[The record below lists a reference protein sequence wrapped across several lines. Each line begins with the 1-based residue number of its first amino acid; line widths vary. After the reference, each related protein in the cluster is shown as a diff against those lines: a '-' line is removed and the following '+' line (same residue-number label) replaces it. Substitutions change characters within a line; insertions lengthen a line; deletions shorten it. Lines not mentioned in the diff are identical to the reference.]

1 MENQEKSQKENQEH
15 NQERSQEHNQ
25 NNGLELLKKVIET
38 NERNTE
44 QGIKTAF
51 VYEDLLNIKGETEST
66 MRGFN
71 ATILKL
77 SESLEKEAQERNE
90 FIERIPKTIEI
101 VPSEDYLNLNKSFD
115 KNSKF
120 VKNIFYGMI
129 VSLFFS
135 VLTTAGNIFFAKQW
149 YAESIKSKSEIR
161 QEILDELAIE
171 RKKIYDENE
180 ITILKDNT
188 EIMQLWIKN
197 NPKDAKMFLRFKD
210 GFEAS
215 KKSK

>member
-1 MENQEKSQKENQEH
+1 MEN
-15 NQERSQEHNQ
+15 QEHNQ

-44 QGIKTAF
+44 QGIKTEF

-77 SESLEKEAQERNE
+77 SESLEKEGQERNE

-101 VPSEDYLNLNKSFD
+101 IPSEDYLNLNKSFE

-120 VKNIFYGMI
+120 MKNVFYGMI
-129 VSLFFS
+129 AALFLS
-135 VLTTAGNIFFAKQW
+135 VLTTAGNIFFTKQW

>member
-1 MENQEKSQKENQEH
+1 MENQEKNQKENQEY
-15 NQERSQEHNQ
+15 NQERNQERNQEHNQ

-44 QGIKTAF
+44 QGIKTEF

-66 MRGFN
+66 MRRFN

-101 VPSEDYLNLNKSFD
+101 TPSEDYLNLNKVLS

-120 VKNIFYGMI
+120 MKNIIYGMI
-129 VSLFFS
+129 AALFLS
-135 VLTTAGNIFFAKQW
+135 VIITAGNILFAKQW

-161 QEILDELAIE
+161 QEILDEI
-171 RKKIYDENE
+171 KKDGQSIYKDEDY
-180 ITILKDNT
+180 LQLQHNT
-188 EIMQLWIKN
+188 EMMNKWMEK
-197 NPKDAKMFLRFKD
+197 NPKDAEKFLRFKD
-210 GFEAS
+210 GYES
-215 KKSK
+215 R

>member
-1 MENQEKSQKENQEH
+1 MENQEKNQKGNQEY
-15 NQERSQEHNQ
+15 NQERNQEHNQ

-38 NERNTE
+38 NERNIE
-44 QGIKTAF
+44 QGIKTEF
-51 VYEDLLNIKGETEST
+51 VYEDLLNIKGATEST
-66 MRGFN
+66 MRRFN

-77 SESLEKEAQERNE
+77 SESLEKEGQERNE

-101 VPSEDYLNLNKSFD
+101 RPSEDYLNLNKALE

-120 VKNIFYGMI
+120 MKIIIYGMI
-129 VSLFFS
+129 AALFLS
-135 VLTTAGNIFFAKQW
+135 VLTTAGNIFFTKQW

-197 NPKDAKMFLRFKD
+197 NPKEADGFLRFKD

>member
-1 MENQEKSQKENQEH
+1 MENQEKNQKGNQEY
-15 NQERSQEHNQ
+15 NQDHNQ

-38 NERNTE
+38 NERNIE

-66 MRGFN
+66 MRRFN

-101 VPSEDYLNLNKSFD
+101 IPSEDYLNLNKALE

-120 VKNIFYGMI
+120 MKIIIYGMI
-129 VSLFFS
+129 AALFLS
-135 VLTTAGNIFFAKQW
+135 VLTTAGNIFFTKQW

-161 QEILDELAIE
+161 QEVLDEI
-171 RKKIYDENE
+171 KKEGQSIYKDEDY
-180 ITILKDNT
+180 LQLQHNT
-188 EIMQLWIKN
+188 ELMNKWMNK
-197 NPKDAKMFLRFKD
+197 NPKDAEKFLRFKD
-210 GFEAS
+210 GYEAS
-215 KKSK
+215 RESK

>member
-25 NNGLELLKKVIET
+25 NNGLEQIKKVIET

-101 VPSEDYLNLNKSFD
+101 VPSEDYLNLNKALE

-120 VKNIFYGMI
+120 MKIIIYGMI
-129 VSLFFS
+129 AALFLS
-135 VLTTAGNIFFAKQW
+135 VLTTAGNIFFTKQW

-161 QEILDELAIE
+161 QEVLDEI
-171 RKKIYDENE
+171 KKEGQSIYKDEDYQQ
-180 ITILKDNT
+180 LLHNT
-188 EIMQLWIKN
+188 ELMNKWMKK
-197 NPKDAKMFLRFKD
+197 NPKDAKNFLRFKD
-210 GFEAS
+210 GFES
-215 KKSK
+215 R

>member
-1 MENQEKSQKENQEH
+1 MENQEKNQKGNQEY
-15 NQERSQEHNQ
+15 NQERNQEHNQ

-38 NERNTE
+38 NERNIE
-44 QGIKTAF
+44 QGIKTEF

-66 MRGFN
+66 MRRFN

-101 VPSEDYLNLNKSFD
+101 IPSEDYLNLNKALE

-120 VKNIFYGMI
+120 MKIIFYGMI
-129 VSLFFS
+129 AALFLS
-135 VLTTAGNIFFAKQW
+135 VLTTAGNIFFTKQW
-149 YAESIKSKSEIR
+149 YVESIKSKSEIR

>member
-1 MENQEKSQKENQEH
+1 MEN
-15 NQERSQEHNQ
+15 QEHNQ

-66 MRGFN
+66 MRRFN

-101 VPSEDYLNLNKSFD
+101 IPSEDYLNLNKELL
-115 KNSKF
+115 KNSKV
-120 VKNIFYGMI
+120 VKIIIYGMI
-129 VSLFFS
+129 AALFLS
-135 VLTTAGNIFFAKQW
+135 VIITAGNIFFAKQW
-149 YAESIKSKSEIR
+149 YVESIKSKSEIR
-161 QEILDELAIE
+161 QEILDEI
-171 RKKIYDENE
+171 KNDGQSIYKDEDY
-180 ITILKDNT
+180 LQLQHNT
-188 EIMQLWIKN
+188 ELMNKWIEK
-197 NPKDAKMFLRFKD
+197 NPKDAKNFLRFKD
-210 GFEAS
+210 GYEAS
-215 KKSK
+215 RE

>member
-1 MENQEKSQKENQEH
+1 MENQEKNQKGNQEYS
-15 NQERSQEHNQ
+15 QERKQEHKQ

-44 QGIKTAF
+44 QGIKTEF

-77 SESLEKEAQERNE
+77 SESFEKEAQERNE

-101 VPSEDYLNLNKSFD
+101 VPSEDYLNLNKALE

-120 VKNIFYGMI
+120 IKTIFYGMI
-129 VSLFFS
+129 AALFLS
-135 VLTTAGNIFFAKQW
+135 VLTIV
-149 YAESIKSKSEIR
+149 
-161 QEILDELAIE
+161 
-171 RKKIYDENE
+171 
-180 ITILKDNT
+180 
-188 EIMQLWIKN
+188 
-197 NPKDAKMFLRFKD
+197 
-210 GFEAS
+210 
-215 KKSK
+215 

>member
-66 MRGFN
+66 MRRFN

-77 SESLEKEAQERNE
+77 SESLEKETQERNE

-101 VPSEDYLNLNKSFD
+101 IPSEDYLNLNKALE

-120 VKNIFYGMI
+120 MKIIIYGMI
-129 VSLFFS
+129 AALFLS
-135 VLTTAGNIFFAKQW
+135 VLTTAGNIFFTKQW

-161 QEILDELAIE
+161 QEILDEI
-171 RKKIYDENE
+171 KKEGQSIYKDEDYQQ
-180 ITILKDNT
+180 LLHNT
-188 EIMQLWIKN
+188 ELMNKWMKK
-197 NPKDAKMFLRFKD
+197 NPKDAKNFLRFKD
-210 GFEAS
+210 GFES
-215 KKSK
+215 R

>member
-1 MENQEKSQKENQEH
+1 MENQEKNQKGNQEYS
-15 NQERSQEHNQ
+15 QERKQEHKQ

-44 QGIKTAF
+44 QGIKTEF

-77 SESLEKEAQERNE
+77 SESLEKETQERNE

-101 VPSEDYLNLNKSFD
+101 TPSEDYLNLNKSFE

-120 VKNIFYGMI
+120 MKIIIYGMI
-129 VSLFFS
+129 AALFLS
-135 VLTTAGNIFFAKQW
+135 VLTTAGNIFFTKQW

-161 QEILDELAIE
+161 QEVLDEI
-171 RKKIYDENE
+171 KKEGQSIYKDEDYQQ
-180 ITILKDNT
+180 LLHNT
-188 EIMQLWIKN
+188 ELMNKWMKK
-197 NPKDAKMFLRFKD
+197 NPKDAKNFLRFKD
-210 GFEAS
+210 GFES
-215 KKSK
+215 R

>member
-77 SESLEKEAQERNE
+77 SESLEKEAQERNG

-101 VPSEDYLNLNKSFD
+101 IPSEDYLNLNKSFE

-120 VKNIFYGMI
+120 MKIIFYGMI
-129 VSLFFS
+129 AALFLS
-135 VLTTAGNIFFAKQW
+135 VLTTAGNIFFTKQW

-161 QEILDELAIE
+161 QEVLDEI
-171 RKKIYDENE
+171 KKEGQSIYKDEDYQQ
-180 ITILKDNT
+180 LLHNT
-188 EIMQLWIKN
+188 ELMNKWMKK
-197 NPKDAKMFLRFKD
+197 NPKDAKNFLRFKD
-210 GFEAS
+210 GFES
-215 KKSK
+215 R

>member
-66 MRGFN
+66 MRRFN

-77 SESLEKEAQERNE
+77 SESLEKEGQERNE

-101 VPSEDYLNLNKSFD
+101 IPSEDYLNLNKALE

-120 VKNIFYGMI
+120 MKIIIYGMI
-129 VSLFFS
+129 AALFLS
-135 VLTTAGNIFFAKQW
+135 VLTTAGNIFFTKQW

-161 QEILDELAIE
+161 QEVLDEI
-171 RKKIYDENE
+171 KKEGQSIYKDEDYQQ
-180 ITILKDNT
+180 LLHNT
-188 EIMQLWIKN
+188 ELMNKWMKK
-197 NPKDAKMFLRFKD
+197 NPKDAKNFLRFKD
-210 GFEAS
+210 GFES
-215 KKSK
+215 R

>member
-1 MENQEKSQKENQEH
+1 MENQEHS
-15 NQERSQEHNQ
+15 Q

-44 QGIKTAF
+44 QGIKTEF

-66 MRGFN
+66 MRRFN

-77 SESLEKEAQERNE
+77 SKSLEKEAQERNK

-101 VPSEDYLNLNKSFD
+101 VPSEDYLNLNKALE

-120 VKNIFYGMI
+120 MKNIFYGMI
-129 VSLFFS
+129 AALFLS
-135 VLTTAGNIFFAKQW
+135 VIITAGNIFFTKQW

-161 QEILDELAIE
+161 QEILDELAID

-188 EIMQLWIKN
+188 KIMQLWIKN

-210 GFEAS
+210 GYEAS
-215 KKSK
+215 MESK

>member
-1 MENQEKSQKENQEH
+1 MENQEKNQKGNQEYS
-15 NQERSQEHNQ
+15 QERKQEHKQ

-44 QGIKTAF
+44 QGIKTEF

-161 QEILDELAIE
+161 QEIFDEI
-171 RKKIYDENE
+171 KKDGQSIYKDEDY
-180 ITILKDNT
+180 LQLQHNT
-188 EIMQLWIKN
+188 ELMNKWMNK
-197 NPKDAKMFLRFKD
+197 NPKDAEKFLRFKD
-210 GFEAS
+210 GYEAS
-215 KKSK
+215 RESK

>member
-1 MENQEKSQKENQEH
+1 MENQEKNQKGNQEYNQEH
-15 NQERSQEHNQ
+15 SQ

-44 QGIKTAF
+44 QGIKTEF
-51 VYEDLLNIKGETEST
+51 VYEDLLNLKGETEST

-101 VPSEDYLNLNKSFD
+101 TPSEDYLNLNKSFE

-120 VKNIFYGMI
+120 MKNVFYGMI
-129 VSLFFS
+129 AALFLS
-135 VLTTAGNIFFAKQW
+135 VIITAGNIFFTKQW
-149 YAESIKSKSEIR
+149 YVESIKSKSEIR
-161 QEILDELAIE
+161 QEILDEI
-171 RKKIYDENE
+171 KKEGQSIYKDEDYRQ
-180 ITILKDNT
+180 LQHNT
-188 EIMQLWIKN
+188 ELMKKWMEK
-197 NPKDAKMFLRFKD
+197 NPKDAKNFLRFKD
-210 GFEAS
+210 GYES
-215 KKSK
+215 R

>member
-1 MENQEKSQKENQEH
+1 MENQEKKQKGNQEY
-15 NQERSQEHNQ
+15 NQERNQ
-25 NNGLELLKKVIET
+25 DNNKNNGLELLKKVIET

-44 QGIKTAF
+44 QGIKTEF

-77 SESLEKEAQERNE
+77 SKKKKKEAQGRNE

-101 VPSEDYLNLNKSFD
+101 IPSEDYLNLNKALE

-120 VKNIFYGMI
+120 MKIIIYGMI
-129 VSLFFS
+129 AALFLS
-135 VLTTAGNIFFAKQW
+135 VLTTAGNIFFTKQW

-161 QEILDELAIE
+161 QEVLDEI
-171 RKKIYDENE
+171 KKEGQSIYKDEDYQQ
-180 ITILKDNT
+180 LLHNT
-188 EIMQLWIKN
+188 ELMNKWMKK
-197 NPKDAKMFLRFKD
+197 NPKDAKNFLRFKD
-210 GFEAS
+210 GFEAGR
-215 KKSK
+215 K

>member
-1 MENQEKSQKENQEH
+1 MENQEKNQKGNQEY
-15 NQERSQEHNQ
+15 NQEHNQ

-44 QGIKTAF
+44 QGIKTEF

-77 SESLEKEAQERNE
+77 SESLEKVAQERNE

-101 VPSEDYLNLNKSFD
+101 TPSEDYLNLNKSFE

-129 VSLFFS
+129 AALFLS
-135 VLTTAGNIFFAKQW
+135 VLTTVGNIFFAKQW

-161 QEILDELAIE
+161 QEILCEIKKEGRSIYKDEDYQQL
-171 RKKIYDENE
+171 
-180 ITILKDNT
+180 LHNT
-188 EIMQLWIKN
+188 ELMNKWMEKN
-197 NPKDAKMFLRFKD
+197 HKDAKNFLRFKD

-215 KKSK
+215 RESK

>member
-1 MENQEKSQKENQEH
+1 MEN
-15 NQERSQEHNQ
+15 QEHNQ

-44 QGIKTAF
+44 QGIKTEF
-51 VYEDLLNIKGETEST
+51 VYEDLLNIKVETEST

-101 VPSEDYLNLNKSFD
+101 VPSEDYLNLNKSFE

-120 VKNIFYGMI
+120 MKIIFYGI
-129 VSLFFS
+129 IAALFLS
-135 VLTTAGNIFFAKQW
+135 VLITTGNIFFAKQW

-161 QEILDELAIE
+161 QEILDEIKQE
-171 RKKIYDENE
+171 GQSIYKDEDY
-180 ITILKDNT
+180 LQLQHNT
-188 EIMQLWIKN
+188 ELMNKWMEK
-197 NPKDAKMFLRFKD
+197 NPKDAKNFLRFKD
-210 GFEAS
+210 GYEAS
-215 KKSK
+215 KESK

>member
-1 MENQEKSQKENQEH
+1 MENQEKNQKGNQEY
-15 NQERSQEHNQ
+15 NQEHNQ

-44 QGIKTAF
+44 QGIKTEF

-77 SESLEKEAQERNE
+77 SESLEKEVQERNK

-101 VPSEDYLNLNKSFD
+101 VPSEDYLNLNKSFE

-120 VKNIFYGMI
+120 MKIIFYGMI
-129 VSLFFS
+129 AALFLS
-135 VLTTAGNIFFAKQW
+135 VLTTVGNIFFAKQW
-149 YAESIKSKSEIR
+149 YSESIKSKSEIR
-161 QEILDELAIE
+161 QEILDEI
-171 RKKIYDENE
+171 KKDGQSIYKDEDY
-180 ITILKDNT
+180 LQLQHNT
-188 EIMQLWIKN
+188 ELMNKWMEK
-197 NPKDAKMFLRFKD
+197 NPKDAKNFLRFKD
-210 GFEAS
+210 GYES
-215 KKSK
+215 R